1 LFTNQVHDCEF
12 ADNIEVIL
20 NETLPTLDSLR
31 QIGKVKYI
39 GITGYNIDIL
49 KFVLSFSSN
58 IFKEFSRLTNF
69 NNSLIREIVEKSHI
83 KIDTVLSYCRCTP
96 FDQTLHKYLPFFEA
110 CFKKYSLFS
119 LKININNFDKF

>member
-1 LFTNQVHDCEF
+1 MFTNQVHDCEF
-12 ADNIEVIL
+12 ADNIEVII

-49 KFVLSFSSN
+49 KFVSTFSSN
-58 IFKEFSRLTNF
+58 IFSRLTNS

-110 CFKKYSLFS
+110 RFEKYSL
-119 LKININNFDKF
+119 LL